1 MRNTCKACHQC
12 PTHTRECLSFHIRSI
27 IQSLSSCNGS
37 FPCLKNSGV
46 SIQFTSISRRLIA
59 NSPSKYSRTNVA
71 HHTQIGYTYKNVW
84 SNTLSPMY
92 SILKKIQVLQKIVF
106 CNYSVNSTNTIH
118 IHALPSHLQYDTIKG
133 HSLGGLFN
141 RAKLESGI
149 CHHFKTSTGNHGH
162 HYKN

>member
-27 IQSLSSCNGS
+27 IQCLSSCNGS

-59 NSPSKYSRTNVA
+59 NSPSKYSHTNVA

-84 SNTLSPMY
+84 SNKWSPMY
-92 SILKKIQVLQKIVF
+92 SIFKKNPSPAKNCILQLQCKQYKHYTHS
-106 CNYSVNSTNTIH
+106 CTTISPAVWYH
-118 IHALPSHLQYDTIKG
+118 QRP
-133 HSLGGLFN
+133 
-141 RAKLESGI
+141 
-149 CHHFKTSTGNHGH
+149 
-162 HYKN
+162 